1 MTAIAA
7 VIALSSTSSFAQS
20 VETPA
25 PVVESTPIVTPVT
38 PDPLAADPIVTTSAA
53 EPVASETAAPP
64 AATARRAAKASR
76 PAARTRVTTRT
87 VAAAPAVAATAAP
100 AIAAPVEPI
109 PAMPEMA
116 APAPVEAIVEPTPVA
131 TETVL
136 MDEALPIAGAAGLG
150 LLALAGAGFAMRR
163 RRRRAE
169 DAINEAKREQIDAA
183 PEAAIEPEPA
193 PTFVSTPPGFVDTPP
208 GFVDTPMADP
218 VPLAVAATASELPD
232 GFDVSKF
239 GPHVQAAYH
248 GPTADNPSASL
259 KRRLTTGH
267 FLDKKALEAN
277 PAPATAASEPVATPA
292 VNATWKTRG
301 TADDFMFRR
310 SDSKPKLRPVHQK

>member
-7 VIALSSTSSFAQS
+7 VIAFSSTSSFAQS
-20 VETPA
+20 VETLA
-25 PVVESTPIVTPVT
+25 PIVESTPILTPAT
-38 PDPLAADPIVTTSAA
+38 PDPLAADPIATDTSVTAD
-53 EPVASETAAPP
+53 PVASETATPP

-76 PAARTRVTTRT
+76 PAARARA
-87 VAAAPAVAATAAP
+87 VAAAPAVAATATP
-100 AIAAPVEPI
+100 AIAAPVEPV

-116 APAPVEAIVEPTPVA
+116 APAPVVPVVEPTPVA

-150 LLALAGAGFAMRR
+150 LLALAGAGMTMRR

-169 DAINEAKREQIDAA
+169 DAINEAKRQQIEAM

-193 PTFVSTPPGFVDTPP
+193 PTFVRTPPS
-208 GFVDTPMADP
+208 FVDTPMADP
-218 VPLAVAATASELPD
+218 VPVAAAATASELPS

-239 GPHVQAAYH
+239 GPHVQAAYR

-267 FLDKKALEAN
+267 FLDKQALEAN
-277 PAPATAASEPVATPA
+277 PAPTTAPAATPA
-292 VNATWKTRG
+292 RKARIDN
-301 TADDFMFRR
+301 DFMFRS
-310 SDSKPKLRPVHQK
+310 SDSKPSMRPAYQK